1 MVQQGKAQRKHQ
13 GEAVQGEQGHD
24 DCLLNNDAR
33 PNNSRTEKKLSDLRQ
48 KLSYLKK
55 ESALHS
61 DSFVGTASPGQT
73 GRAMADSAAVGRSE
87 GLKARSDKFKGSK
100 EFLLDLGGVMLPYLK
115 DLSTPE
121 AAGSQG
127 TSMDGIFPIPLPPG
141 KWTLGGEKHEEWG
154 EGIIRSLNWLATGSF
169 AVGKG
174 VPTRQQI
181 RLVDHEIV

>member
-1 MVQQGKAQRKHQ
+1 
-13 GEAVQGEQGHD
+13 
-24 DCLLNNDAR
+24 
-33 PNNSRTEKKLSDLRQ
+33 
-48 KLSYLKK
+48 
-55 ESALHS
+55 
-61 DSFVGTASPGQT
+61 
-73 GRAMADSAAVGRSE
+73 
-87 GLKARSDKFKGSK
+87 
-100 EFLLDLGGVMLPYLK
+100 MLPYLK

-181 RLVDHEIV
+181 RLVDQLRENMKLFDYWSNVRYMILTWPLFGTISM